1 MADELFFLL
10 RPEFPAPTPMYGRR
24 PVGEGTGDIESLFS
38 HFLSLA
44 HDHRLTPKKVID
56 LVLPEVLA
64 KLPRFEGTRLGWGW
78 DKHAGKEMIGSGHV
92 AERWSSILSSAT
104 GQTGLQLATL
114 GPLAA
119 HVYGDMT
126 TDQDRVCH
134 QCLTDD
140 EAQGRLPYGRLLWR
154 MKCVTCCPT
163 HRCALVTPVCG
174 RPADTTKRQF
184 LRVKLSGVCSD
195 CGSIGH
201 RCNSVGHSIASSD
214 EVWRAEQCRRMIAAF
229 PAIEASDPTQLPL
242 RIKEY
247 CAAPGALTSLA
258 IRSGATISV
267 LSRWLKEPV
276 ARLSFDQILDI
287 CGTEGLELSALLQG
301 RIEKTDLG
309 GTPVSPKRTRRVVR
323 PADHVAIKSAL
334 KAAIETGDSVTLV
347 AERLRVDIATLAQ
360 HADLYNEVR
369 KATRN
374 RKAASDTA
382 RQDAAIAKAEAAAL
396 KLLRDG
402 RRLTPR
408 NAKGEGAYFYP
419 STVEWA
425 VLALIRIGLGDR
437 SVRHPA
443 SAARMSEAF
452 LCKIEAA
459 ARRVR
464 VAFGETQE
472 KLQLGYQ

>member
-1 MADELFFLL
+1 MKA
-10 RPEFPAPTPMYGRR
+10 A
-24 PVGEGTGDIESLFS
+24 
-38 HFLSLA
+38 
-44 HDHRLTPKKVID
+44 
-56 LVLPEVLA
+56 VL
-64 KLPRFEGTRLGWGW
+64 
-78 DKHAGKEMIGSGHV
+78 
-92 AERWSSILSSAT
+92 
-104 GQTGLQLATL
+104 
-114 GPLAA
+114 
-119 HVYGDMT
+119 
-126 TDQDRVCH
+126 
-134 QCLTDD
+134 
-140 EAQGRLPYGRLLWR
+140 QGRKVSEVAQDAGVDIGTVAKHEELYLELRER
-154 MKCVTCCPT
+154 TQDEFDSANTERRRAAVEEAETVVEI
-163 HRCALVTPVCG
+163 LVASGTTPSLRAASDLTG
-174 RPADTTKRQF
+174 TKWYPSQLRAQSLMM
-184 LRVKLSGVCSD
+184 LRVKLG
-195 CGSIGH
+195 
-201 RCNSVGHSIASSD
+201 
-214 EVWRAEQCRRMIAAF
+214 
-229 PAIEASDPTQLPL
+229 
-242 RIKEY
+242 
-247 CAAPGALTSLA
+247 
-258 IRSGATISV
+258 
-267 LSRWLKEPV
+267 EPHNRV
-276 ARLSFDQILDI
+276 ARNQVAEVVVAGSCCSRGDN
-287 CGTEGLELSALLQG
+287 CNGESGTW
-301 RIEKTDLG
+301 R
-309 GTPVSPKRTRRVVR
+309 SPKRTRRVVR

-464 VAFGETQE
+464 AAFGETQE

>member
-1 MADELFFLL
+1 MADDLFLLL
-10 RPEFPAPTPMYGRR
+10 RPDFPAPTPMYGRR
-24 PVGEGTGDIESLFS
+24 PMGEGTGDIESLFS

-64 KLPRFEGTRLGWGW
+64 KLQRFEGTRLGWGW
-78 DKHAGKEMIGSGHV
+78 DRHAGKEMIGSGHV

-104 GQTGLQLATL
+104 GQIGLQLATMV
-114 GPLAA
+114 PLAA
-119 HVYGDMT
+119 HVYGDLT
-126 TDQDRVCH
+126 TDQDRICH
-134 QCLTDD
+134 QCLADD
-140 EAQGRLPYGRLLWR
+140 ETHGRLPYGRLLWR

-163 HRCALVTPVCG
+163 HRCTLVTLVCG

-201 RCNSVGHSIASSD
+201 RCNPARRLIASAD

-229 PAIEASDPTQLPL
+229 PAIEASDPAQLPQ

-247 CAAPGALTSLA
+247 CAKPGSLTSLA

-267 LSRWLKEPV
+267 LSRWLNEPG
-276 ARLSFDQILDI
+276 ARLTFDQILDI
-287 CGTEGLELSALLQG
+287 CGTEGLELAALLQG
-301 RIEKTDLG
+301 RIEKTDLC
-309 GTPVSPKRTRRVVR
+309 GTPVPPKRTRRVVR
-323 PADHVAIKSAL
+323 PADHAAIRTAL
-334 KAAIETGDSVTLV
+334 KDAVETGNSVTAV

-360 HADLYNEVR
+360 HADLYAEVR

-382 RQDAAIAKAEAAAL
+382 RQDAAIAKAEAVAM

-408 NAKGEGAYFYP
+408 NAKSEGAYFYP
-419 STVEWA
+419 SAVEWT

-437 SVRHPA
+437 SVRHPN
-443 SAARMSEAF
+443 SAVWMSEAF
-452 LCKIEAA
+452 LSKIEAA

-464 VAFGETQE
+464 AAFGETQT
-472 KLQLGYQ
+472 KLLLDYR